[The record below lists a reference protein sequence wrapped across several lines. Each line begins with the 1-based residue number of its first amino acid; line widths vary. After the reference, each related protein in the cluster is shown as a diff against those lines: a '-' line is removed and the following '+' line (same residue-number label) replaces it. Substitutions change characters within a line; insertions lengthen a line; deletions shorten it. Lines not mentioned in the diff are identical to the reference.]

1 MNWKLL
7 SIISFLLIIPVIIIW
22 IVHSSDY
29 GEILVFSRDSKIN
42 KEKVFDDLLGTET
55 IKANEEEGF
64 WLGLLPP
71 DDTVSLKAAAGVV
84 PLSGILLFLG
94 FLSIYMNYRKK
105 KK

>member
-7 SIISFLLIIPVIIIW
+7 SIISFILIIPVITIW
-22 IVHSSDY
+22 LLHSKDY

-42 KEKVFDDLLGTET
+42 KEKVYDELLGTET
-55 IKANEEEGF
+55 IKTSEEEGF

-71 DDTVSLKAAAGVV
+71 DDSVSLKAAAGAV
-84 PLSGILLFLG
+84 PISGILLFLG
-94 FLSIYMNYRKK
+94 ILGIFMNYRKK